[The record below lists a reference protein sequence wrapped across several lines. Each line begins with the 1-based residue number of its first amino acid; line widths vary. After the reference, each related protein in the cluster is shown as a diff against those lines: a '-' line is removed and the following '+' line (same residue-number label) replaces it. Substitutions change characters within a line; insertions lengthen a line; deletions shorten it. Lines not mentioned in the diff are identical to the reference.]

1 MARRRG
7 RKRRGRR
14 QKSVSIAL
22 IVPPLGLAA
31 DQISKKGVTYSAA
44 GGILAGMT
52 GYDPTQ
58 QTFNADWA
66 KPFWMGMVAA
76 IVAHKVAEKVGV
88 NKQVRKAT
96 MGYLSI

>member
-14 QKSVSIAL
+14 QKSVSVAL
-22 IVPPLGLAA
+22 IIPPLGLAA
-31 DQISKKGVTYSAA
+31 QQIQSKGFTSDAA
-44 GGILAGMT
+44 SGILAGIT
-52 GYDPTQ
+52 GYSPMDATY
-58 QTFNADWA
+58 NVDWA

-76 IVAHKVAEKVGV
+76 IVAHKVAEKTGV
-88 NKQVRKAT
+88 NKTVRKAT